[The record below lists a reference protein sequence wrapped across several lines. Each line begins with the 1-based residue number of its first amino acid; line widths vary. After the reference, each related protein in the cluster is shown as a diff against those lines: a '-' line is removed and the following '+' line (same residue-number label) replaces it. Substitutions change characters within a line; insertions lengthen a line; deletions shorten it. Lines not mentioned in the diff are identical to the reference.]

1 MTVAPT
7 ARGETAMTAE
17 SPKRAIQP
25 PRRQS
30 GSETVAKDAQGF
42 DTDVVTHEAITP
54 ALLPHEPM
62 VVVDVRGDEVAK
74 HRPPRAQGN
83 PEKEGQTEPEPA
95 VLTVDELAALL
106 RVNRKT
112 VYEAL
117 ARGEIPGARR
127 LGATY
132 RILRDAVLEW
142 LASGQDRVARS
153 RR

>member
-1 MTVAPT
+1 MTECPEGAI
-7 ARGETAMTAE
+7 RGPEDI
-17 SPKRAIQP
+17 PKD
-25 PRRQS
+25 
-30 GSETVAKDAQGF
+30 GQGF
-42 DTDVVTHEAITP
+42 DADLVTYEAITP
-54 ALLPHEPM
+54 AILPLEPM
-62 VVVDVRGDEVAK
+62 IVVDVGGNELAK

-83 PEKEGQTEPEPA
+83 PEEEGQTEPEPA

-153 RR
+153 RRNR